1 MGACGLVELK
11 GMPSLGGAHGAS
23 VTMDMTSSN
32 TATSVT
38 LFLASTDT
46 LNIPK
51 LLYERYWYKQF
62 EKMRTQ

>member
-1 MGACGLVELK
+1 MMLKETMLPVGACGLVELK

-23 VTMDMTSSN
+23 VTMDITSSN

-38 LFLASTDT
+38 LFLANTDT

-51 LLYERYWYKQF
+51 LL
-62 EKMRTQ
+62 